1 METTKSLIFGCFLIS
16 EFKLLSDPWFSK
28 SIPDQ
33 DAEKL
38 KADFQILK
46 TIPASHSHSRSR
58 PSSSRSDVLDEEN
71 RTKPDYVP
79 VEIAG

>member
-1 METTKSLIFGCFLIS
+1 MPFRDLNL
-16 EFKLLSDPWFSK
+16 DPPSVVSVA

-38 KADFQILK
+38 KPDFQILK
-46 TIPASHSHSRSR
+46 TILASHAHSRSR

>member
-1 METTKSLIFGCFLIS
+1 MPHRDLNSGPPSVVSVT
-16 EFKLLSDPWFSK
+16 